1 MWGEAA
7 VSDQQAQQ
15 QNVSVPPEALSRFR
29 SPGRVLTREESA
41 LDARIAAKAEEL
53 AALFDQLKPVRYR
66 ALAHTNLEMAV
77 AWATK
82 GLTE

>member
-1 MWGEAA
+1 M
-7 VSDQQAQQ
+7 SDNAQQ
-15 QNVSVPPEALSRFR
+15 QNVAVPPEALSRFR
-29 SPGRVLTREESA
+29 SPGRVLTREETA
-41 LDARIAAKAEEL
+41 LDARVAAKAEEL

-66 ALAHTNLEMAV
+66 ALANTNLEMAV